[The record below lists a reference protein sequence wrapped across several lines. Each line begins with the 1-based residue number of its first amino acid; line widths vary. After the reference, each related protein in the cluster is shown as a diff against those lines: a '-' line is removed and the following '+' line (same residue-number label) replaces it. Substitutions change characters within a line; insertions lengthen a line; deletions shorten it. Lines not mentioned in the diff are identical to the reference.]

1 MKKSILPFAA
11 FAFAAFALA
20 SCGSSGETSTSGTG
34 SSTPAPTSSP
44 TTEPV
49 AQGIARPFKS
59 AILGEFREEK
69 LMGVVDVQVYTS
81 HFVNLFEN
89 ATYEYTNITA
99 IYQKSTGGVVSLSGI
114 TLYGTFV
121 DEGVEDGVTTIALN
135 KAAEVVISNDI
146 IMGGSQ
152 VSVNT
157 AADYQTYP
165 VELPAQT
172 QGEKNMA
179 NNKQEVLDKVGTGI
193 KVFVDENNV
202 IAFTNDEHPEPVAV
216 NTPSGAINANAV
228 GNFKAVRITGE
239 KSENPYGGNNYK
251 VHYLHIFKDNYYRYF
266 TAEFSYG
273 YSMLLGTTNIVSYGQ
288 GAYGTSEDGV
298 SPFTLS
304 KAEDVVLNMKSVQA
318 SLAINTASAN
328 QTYPTELPA
337 RQQGEQRMANNKDE
351 VLEDCCPGRTLYLSD
366 TGVDMSL
373 TQE

>member
-1 MKKSILPFAA
+1 
-11 FAFAAFALA
+11 
-20 SCGSSGETSTSGTG
+20 
-34 SSTPAPTSSP
+34 
-44 TTEPV
+44 
-49 AQGIARPFKS
+49 
-59 AILGEFREEK
+59 
-69 LMGVVDVQVYTS
+69 
-81 HFVNLFEN
+81 
-89 ATYEYTNITA
+89 
-99 IYQKSTGGVVSLSGI
+99 
-114 TLYGTFV
+114 
-121 DEGVEDGVTTIALN
+121 
-135 KAAEVVISNDI
+135 
-146 IMGGSQ
+146 
-152 VSVNT
+152 
-157 AADYQTYP
+157 
-165 VELPAQT
+165 
-172 QGEKNMA
+172 MA

-366 TGVDMSL
+366 TGVNMSL